1 MLDSKDRLQQDD
13 LLLLAK
19 SKSILLLDD
28 EVDIV
33 SIIKHS
39 LQGQGFNV
47 YAFTHPLL
55 ALEHFQLNS
64 KNYGLILS
72 DIRMPSM
79 TGFEFARK
87 IRKINPLTK
96 ILLMSAFD
104 IDNNLGSSKLL
115 SSTKIDGF
123 IHKPISLSDLITIVE
138 RYFVKNVDNQQ
149 QKTTSVAHYRRDGLE
164 TTITEDHTIRFKGI
178 LFYLISN
185 SRGGH
190 NRARILQL
198 IKSHPANANQIA
210 CELKLHYKTVLHHLQ
225 VLLNYKLIVMH
236 SNNEPYGVVYFLTPI
251 MENNYYLFL
260 EMISGMDEIIKT
272 NYPSHKKSWQS
283 N

>member
-1 MLDSKDRLQQDD
+1 VDSKYGLQQDH
-13 LLLLAK
+13 LLLLSK
-19 SKSILLLDD
+19 NKSILLLDD

-39 LQGQGFNV
+39 LQGKGFNV
-47 YAFTHPLL
+47 YGFTHPSL

-79 TGFEFARK
+79 TGYEFARK

-96 ILLMSAFD
+96 VLLMSAFD
-104 IDNNLGSSKLL
+104 IDNNLGSSKPL
-115 SSTKIDGF
+115 SSAKIDDF
-123 IHKPISLSDLITIVE
+123 IHKPISLSELINIVE
-138 RYFVKNVDNQQ
+138 KYFVKNENNQHQ
-149 QKTTSVAHYRRDGLE
+149 RATSLGHYRGDGLE
-164 TTITEDHTIRFKGI
+164 GTITEDHTIRFKGV

-185 SRGGH
+185 SKGGH

-225 VLLNYKLIVMH
+225 VLLNYKLITMH

-251 MENNYYLFL
+251 MEKNYYLFL
-260 EMISGMDEIIKT
+260 EMASGLDKIIKA
-272 NYPSHKKSWQS
+272 NHPGYKKSPQR

>member
-1 MLDSKDRLQQDD
+1 MMTNIFVESNDGLQQSN
-13 LLLLAK
+13 LLLLYK
-19 SKSILLLDD
+19 NKSILVLDD

-33 SIIKHS
+33 SVIKHS

-55 ALEHFQLNS
+55 ALEHFQLNF
-64 KNYGLILS
+64 KNYGLVLS

-87 IRKINPLTK
+87 IRKINPLAK

-104 IDNNLGSSKLL
+104 IDNDLRYSKLL
-115 SSTKIDGF
+115 SSAKIDGF
-123 IHKPISLSDLITIVE
+123 IRKPIALSELITIVE
-138 RYFVKNVDNQQ
+138 KYFVKNENDQQ
-149 QKTTSVAHYRRDGLE
+149 HHRRNGLE
-164 TTITEDHTIRFKGI
+164 TTITKDHNIRFKGV

-185 SRGGH
+185 SKGGY

-225 VLLNYKLIVMH
+225 VLLNYDLIIMH
-236 SNNEPYGVVYFLTPI
+236 NNNEPYGVVYLLTPR
-251 MENNYYLFL
+251 MEKNYYLFL
-260 EMISGMDEIIKT
+260 EMISGLDKIIEA
-272 NYPSHKKSWQS
+272 NHSGHKRPRS

>member
-1 MLDSKDRLQQDD
+1 LDSKDRLQQDD
-13 LLLLAK
+13 LLLLSK

-79 TGFEFARK
+79 TGYEFARK
-87 IRKINPLTK
+87 TRKINPLTK

-104 IDNNLGSSKLL
+104 IDDNLDSSKLL
-115 SSTKIDGF
+115 SSAKIDGF
-123 IHKPISLSDLITIVE
+123 IHKPISLSELITIVE
-138 RYFVKNVDNQQ
+138 KYFVKNENNQQ
-149 QKTTSVAHYRRDGLE
+149 PRATSLELYRREGLD
-164 TTITEDHTIRFKGI
+164 TTIAEDQTIRFKGV
-178 LFYLISN
+178 LFYLISD
-185 SRGGH
+185 SKGGH
-190 NRARILQL
+190 NRARILEL

-210 CELKLHYKTVLHHLQ
+210 CELKLHYKTVLHQ
-225 VLLNYKLIVMH
+225 FY
-236 SNNEPYGVVYFLTPI
+236 
-251 MENNYYLFL
+251 
-260 EMISGMDEIIKT
+260 
-272 NYPSHKKSWQS
+272 
-283 N
+283 

>member
-1 MLDSKDRLQQDD
+1 LLDSKDRLQQDD
-13 LLLLAK
+13 LLLLSK

-104 IDNNLGSSKLL
+104 IDNNLGSSKLF
-115 SSTKIDGF
+115 SSAKIDGF
-123 IHKPISLSDLITIVE
+123 IHKPISLSELITIVE
-138 RYFVKNVDNQQ
+138 KYFVKNESNQHPRF
-149 QKTTSVAHYRRDGLE
+149 TNLEHYRRDGLD
-164 TTITEDHTIRFKGI
+164 TTITEGHTIRFKGV

-185 SRGGH
+185 SKGGH

-236 SNNEPYGVVYFLTPI
+236 SNNEPYGVVYFLTPR
-251 MENNYYLFL
+251 MEKNYYLFL
-260 EMISGMDEIIKT
+260 EMISGLDTIIKA
-272 NYPSHKKSWQS
+272 NHQVIKKPSQP